1 MIFSDIVKLT
11 LLIYIFLYAADA
23 ASREPPVLNWIPR
36 SDWINVKT
44 EFGAKGDGSTDDTAA
59 IQSAINS
66 LSDTGDT
73 AGTLYFPPGTYKITD
88 TLTMTNK
95 PFSTLIGHGGTNFE
109 LRSSSVFR
117 ILDIR
122 VLVSNY
128 HRYLSQQSV
137 FIPGINMT
145 WFKSIKVKF

>member
-1 MIFSDIVKLT
+1 MINIGDIVKLT
-11 LLIYIFLYAADA
+11 LLIYIILCAADA

-59 IQSAINS
+59 IQSALNS

-95 PFSTLIGHGGTNFE
+95 PFSTLVGHGGTNFG
-109 LRSSSVFR
+109 LRFFDPCSGFWTSEFSCQITTV
-117 ILDIR
+117 IYLDKAFLYRGLI
-122 VLVSNY
+122 
-128 HRYLSQQSV
+128 
-137 FIPGINMT
+137 
-145 WFKSIKVKF
+145 